1 MPLLQSQATIAPS
14 FISSFYYDFCVICHL
29 CFFFAE
35 IVMMVVR
42 HRGKVLK
49 DLLLN
54 NSTKSFNVWIRN
66 IDTNE
71 LFGLNSDQAE
81 I

>member
-1 MPLLQSQATIAPS
+1 
-14 FISSFYYDFCVICHL
+14 
-29 CFFFAE
+29 
-35 IVMMVVR
+35 MMVVR

-81 I
+81 IWFSFLVPDIELNLIFLNNRNKSVLISKELFW